1 MKTEYSLE
9 KSISEARQFIEDA
22 ELAVENL
29 KCFGRGGKLVATAKR
44 RSMDLSNALIEL
56 RKSSYYQ

>member
-9 KSISEARQFIEDA
+9 KSISEARQFIVDA
-22 ELAVENL
+22 ELAVEHL
-29 KCFGRGGKLVATAKR
+29 KSGGRGGKVVATAKR

-56 RKSSYYQ
+56 RKSSY